1 MDDLKFEEL
10 VKKAM
15 VAFNMSRDDAEEY
28 VAISEGL
35 SVGDVIIVP
44 DDMIDD
50 EEEDSDVVLQ

>member
-1 MDDLKFEEL
+1 MDNLKFEEL

-15 VAFNMSRDDAEEY
+15 ATFNMSRDDAREY

-35 SVGDVIIVP
+35 NGGDVIIVP

-50 EEEDSDVVLQ
+50 EEDSDVVIQ

>member
-1 MDDLKFEEL
+1 MDNLKFEEL

-15 VAFNMSRDDAEEY
+15 ATFNMSRDDVREY

-35 SVGDVIIVP
+35 YGGDVIIVP

-50 EEEDSDVVLQ
+50 EEDSDVVIQ

>member
-1 MDDLKFEEL
+1 MDNLKFEEL

-15 VAFNMSRDDAEEY
+15 ATFNMSRDDATEY

-35 SVGDVIIVP
+35 YGGDVIIVP

-50 EEEDSDVVLQ
+50 EEDSDVVIQ